1 MSFIKPNASPQS
13 VLIAVSVNNGDGY
26 IDSFFNS
33 IDMNIN
39 KAVFMNQ
46 THSSNVKKINKLN
59 YLFYRSK
66 NLVRNTDAMI
76 TNKIN
81 IPLVVRTADCLP
93 IVLYCKS
100 KNVIA
105 VIHAGWRS
113 IVSNII
119 EKTVLSMIKDFDADA
134 NNIYTYIGPRI
145 LMDDYEVGLEVADK
159 FSCKIKKGDSWF
171 VDIAG
176 EATQQLLKL
185 GLKEENIE
193 DSKLG
198 TYSDERFFSYR
209 KDKNKSGRILTLA
222 MIK

>member
-1 MSFIKPNASPQS
+1 MSFIKPNTSPKEI
-13 VLIAVSVNNGDGY
+13 LIAVSVNNGDGY
-26 IDSFFNS
+26 IESFFNS
-33 IDMNIN
+33 INMSIN

-46 THSSNVKKINKLN
+46 THSTNIKKITKFN

-66 NLVRNTDAMI
+66 NLVKNTDAMI
-76 TNKIN
+76 TNKAN
-81 IPLVVRTADCLP
+81 MPLVVRTADCLP

-105 VIHAGWRS
+105 VIHAGWAG
-113 IVSNII
+113 VLSNII
-119 EKTVLSMIKDFDADA
+119 EKTVQLMIQDYKVDA
-134 NNIYTYIGPRI
+134 NNIYAYIGPRI
-145 LMDDYEVGLEVADK
+145 LMEDYEVGVEVANK
-159 FSCKIKKGDSWF
+159 FNNKIKKGDSWF

-185 GLKEENIE
+185 GLKEDNIE
-193 DSKLG
+193 DSELG

>member
-1 MSFIKPNASPQS
+1 MSFIKPTISPQN
-13 VLIAVSVNNGDGY
+13 VLIALSVNNGEGY
-26 IDSFFNS
+26 IESFFNS
-33 IDMNIN
+33 IEMNIN

-46 THSSNVKKINKLN
+46 THSSNVKKINRFN
-59 YLFYRSK
+59 YFFYRSK
-66 NLVRNTDAMI
+66 NLVHNTDAMI
-76 TNKIN
+76 TNKQN

-93 IVLYCKS
+93 LVLYSESKS
-100 KNVIA
+100 VLA
-105 VIHAGWRS
+105 VVHAGWVG

-119 EKTVLSMIKDFDADA
+119 EKTVLSMIKDYGAEA
-134 NNIYTYIGPRI
+134 SHIYAYLGPRI
-145 LMDDYEVGLEVADK
+145 LMEDYEVSIEVADRFNSK
-159 FSCKIKKGDSWF
+159 TKKGDSWF

-176 EATQQLLKL
+176 EAAHKLLEL
-185 GLKEENIE
+185 GLKKENIE